1 MSKFFINRPIVA
13 IVISILMVLVGV
25 VSILSLPTAQFPNI
39 ADPMIQV
46 KATYPGADAQTIAE
60 SVATPIEQQMSGVS
74 GMNYMYSLSA
84 SSGGGMTLY
93 VDYQLGTNIN
103 TDQILAQMRSGQA
116 NSQLPAEVTQQ
127 GVIVQPGTTA
137 PFMLLNLYSPS
148 GAFDSIFLANYAT
161 INLQYALTR
170 ISGVSQVQ
178 IFGGGP
184 YAMRIWLNPDK
195 LANLGVTVT
204 DITNAVKAQNKVNP
218 GGQVGG
224 EPVPPGQQFTY
235 NVRAPGRL
243 PTAADFDEIVVRA
256 NPDGSIL
263 RLKDVARVEMGAQYY
278 SMMARLGNA
287 PEKEGEAA
295 KPAQPTAAVALY
307 LTPGSNALTTRAA
320 VLKMMEEAKSRF
332 PQGLDYAVSLDT
344 TLAVSEGIKEIY
356 KTLGEALALV
366 ILVVFIFL
374 QGWRAT
380 LIPLLAVPV
389 SLVGTFVVFPMLGF
403 SINTLSLFGL
413 VLAIGL
419 VVDDAIVV
427 VEAVEHHI
435 EHGMTPHDATV
446 RAMEEVSGPVIAIA
460 LILAAVFIP
469 TAFVP
474 GITGQLYK
482 QFAVTIAISVL
493 FSAFNA
499 LTLSPALSAMLLRP
513 KKESRGP
520 LGAFFKW
527 FNRVFGSATD
537 GYVNWCRHLIHK
549 AAFAFLLLAVVAV
562 AAGFFGKRVPQSF
575 LPDEDQGYLYA
586 GLQLPDAASLQ
597 RSSQASR
604 EVEKAILETPGV
616 ANVTAIMGYSLL
628 SGVNSTYNSFYF
640 ISLKPWEE
648 RKTPETSY
656 GGVKAHLRKA
666 LSQVPSGIAYS
677 FPPPA
682 IPGVGTSGGATFV
695 LEDRSGSGIDFLG
708 KQTQLFMAEAR
719 KRPELTGVMTT
730 ALFGVPQV
738 GVNVD
743 NAKAMTQQI
752 DLSNLYQ
759 TVQTFMGGSLVNYFN
774 RFGLQWQVYVQA
786 DGDYRTTA
794 KNLGKFYVRNAAGD
808 MVPLSTLTT
817 TYPRSGAEFVMRYN
831 LFNCVQINA
840 SAAPGYSSGQVIAA
854 LEDVFRKTMPS
865 QMGYDWMGM
874 SYQEVKAAQGVSP
887 STIFGLAFFIVFL
900 IMAAQY
906 ESWTLPF
913 SVLLGVPIAVFGAF
927 VALYFRALENNVY
940 AQIGLVMLIG
950 LSAKNAI
957 LIVEFAKMEYDK
969 GATLIEAALTGAKL
983 RLRPILM
990 TSFAFILGCVPLWRA
1005 TGAGGISRQV
1015 LGTVVIGGMLAA
1027 SFLAIFFIPVSFDV
1041 VERFGHW
1048 IGGGKKETPPGG
1060 TKGQTTGPQGAA
1072 HD

>member
-25 VSILSLPTAQFPNI
+25 VAILGLPTAQFPNI

-46 KATYPGADAQTIAE
+46 KATYPGADATTIAE

-93 VDYQLGTNIN
+93 VDFALGTDIN

-116 NSQLPAEVTQQ
+116 NSQLPSEVTQQ

-137 PFMLLNLYSPS
+137 PFLLLDLYSAN
-148 GAFDSIFLANYAT
+148 GTYDNIFLANYAT

-170 ISGVSQVQ
+170 IQGVSQVQ
-178 IFGGGP
+178 IFGAGP
-184 YAMRIWLNPDK
+184 YAMRIWVNPDT
-195 LANLGVTVT
+195 LANLGVTVS
-204 DITNAVKAQNKVNP
+204 DITNAVKQQNKVNP
-218 GGQVGG
+218 AGQIGG
-224 EPVPPGQQFTY
+224 EPVPQGQDYTY

-243 PTAADFDEIVVRA
+243 PTAADFQQIVVRA

-263 RLKDVARVEMGAQYY
+263 RLKDVARVEMGSQYY
-278 SMMARLGNA
+278 SYQARLGLA
-287 PEKEGEAA
+287 PEPGKAVQ
-295 KPAQPTAAVALY
+295 PAQPAALIALY
-307 LTPGSNALTTRAA
+307 LSPGSNALQTRDN
-320 VLKMMEEAKSRF
+320 VLAMMKEAKGRF
-332 PQGLDYAVSLDT
+332 PQGLDYDVAMDT
-344 TLAVSEGIKEIY
+344 TLAVSAGIHEIY
-356 KTLGEALALV
+356 KTLGEALVLV

-389 SLVGTFVVFPMLGF
+389 SLIGTFVVFPLLGF

-427 VEAVEHHI
+427 VEAVEHNI
-435 EHGMTPHDATV
+435 EHGLSPHDATIK
-446 RAMEEVSGPVIAIA
+446 AMEEVSGPVIAIA

-482 QFAVTIAISVL
+482 QFAVTIAISVV

-499 LTLSPALSAMLLRP
+499 LTLSPALSAMLLKP
-513 KKESRGP
+513 KKEARGP
-520 LGAFFKW
+520 LGAFFRW
-527 FNRVFGSATD
+527 FNRVFGRATD
-537 GYVNWCRHLIHK
+537 GYVNWCHHLIKK
-549 AAFAFLLLAVVAV
+549 AGFAFLLLGLCVLV
-562 AAGFFGKRVPQSF
+562 AAFFGKRIPQSF

-586 GLQLPDAASLQ
+586 GLQLPDASSLQ
-597 RSSQASR
+597 RSSDAAR
-604 EVEKAILETPGV
+604 MVEQAILQTPGV
-616 ANVTAIMGYSLL
+616 SKVSSVMGYSML
-628 SGVNSTYNSFYF
+628 SGVNATYSSFF
-640 ISLKPWEE
+640 FVSLKPWDE

-656 GGVKAHLRKA
+656 DGIKAHLQQV
-666 LSQVPSGIAYS
+666 LSRVPSGIAFS

-682 IPGVGTSGGATFV
+682 IPGVGTSGGATFI
-695 LEDRSGSGIDFLG
+695 LEDRSGSPLEFLA
-708 KQTQLFMAEAR
+708 KNTQIFMAEAR
-719 KRPELTGVMTT
+719 KRPELASVMTT

-752 DLSNLYQ
+752 PLADLYQ
-759 TVQTFMGGSLVNYFN
+759 TVQTFMGGSLINYFN

-786 DGDYRTTA
+786 DGDFRTKA
-794 KNLGKFYVRNAAGD
+794 DNLGKFYVRNTSNQ

-840 SAAPGYSSGQVIAA
+840 SAAPGYSSAQVIAA
-854 LEDVFRKTMPS
+854 LEDVFKKTMPA
-865 QMGYDWMGM
+865 QMGYDWSGM

-887 STIFGLAFFIVFL
+887 ATIFGLAFFVVFL

-913 SVLLGVPIAVFGAF
+913 SVLLGVPIAVMGAF
-927 VALYFRALENNVY
+927 IALWARSLENNVY

-969 GATLIEAALTGAKL
+969 GATLIDAALTGAKI

-990 TSFAFILGCVPLWRA
+990 TAFAFILGCVPLWTA

-1015 LGTVVIGGMLAA
+1015 LGTCVIGGMLA
-1027 SFLAIFFIPVSFDV
+1027 STMLAIFFVPVSFDV
-1041 VERFGHW
+1041 VERFGNW
-1048 IGGGKKETPPGG
+1048 IGGGEKRPEPGASV
-1060 TKGQTTGPQGAA
+1060 TQAEGAA